1 MVPTP
6 TGLIACALSRM
17 PRWRVDLI
25 RKHADHLGI
34 VAAPNAQEALNKAAS
49 LFRIEPAQYS
59 KFMIT
64 KVEEHPVG
72 RYCG

>member
-1 MVPTP
+1 
-6 TGLIACALSRM
+6 M
-17 PRWRVDLI
+17 PRWRVDII
-25 RKHADHLGI
+25 RRKTKHLGI
-34 VAAPNAQEALNKAAS
+34 VTAPNAQYALNRAAS
-49 LFRIEPAQYS
+49 LFQIEPAQYS